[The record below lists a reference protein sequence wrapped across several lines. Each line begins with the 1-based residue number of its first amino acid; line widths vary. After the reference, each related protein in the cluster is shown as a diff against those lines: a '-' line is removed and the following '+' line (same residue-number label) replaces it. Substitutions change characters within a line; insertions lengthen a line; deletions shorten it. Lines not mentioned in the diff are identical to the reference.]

1 MKVKVTELPS
11 SFFPA
16 VGFSGVL
23 IVVVVSGAVQVVV
36 VVTVVVDILTAVDS
50 GTKSNQISLGYILL
64 L

>member
-16 VGFSGVL
+16 VDVSGVL

-50 GTKSNQISLGYILL
+50 GTKSNQTNVSPLL
-64 L
+64 